1 MATNDAIITPDYFQT
16 MQIPIVKGRDF
27 TLQDTKSSRRV
38 AIVSEAFVNRY
49 WPNQEALGKQLNS
62 DLTHEWFTVVG
73 VARDVKFGS
82 LNENPVPFPY
92 LPQYQVY
99 RPGLIIVARTAGDPL
114 TFGKTVDKRFMN

>member
-1 MATNDAIITPDYFQT
+1 M
-16 MQIPIVKGRDF
+16 
-27 TLQDTKSSRRV
+27 

-73 VARDVKFGS
+73 VTRDIKVNS
-82 LNENPVPFPY
+82 LNEKPTPFVY

-99 RPGLIIVARTAGDPL
+99 RPNHDHRSRATAGDPL
-114 TFGKTVDKRFMN
+114 TLRQDRREDDP